1 MISERIAWA
10 DKDFTCTGLKK
21 PVRAKCGQVA
31 RIVRDRDSG
40 QPSSERGDF
49 QHCSVIREV
58 ARDQGIGRGNSA
70 APRLEVVKVAA
81 IGALGCRSDAGFN
94 IRLDR
99 SGSVFAVNCKKLI
112 APLDPN

>member
-70 APRLEVVKVAA
+70 APRL
-81 IGALGCRSDAGFN
+81 N